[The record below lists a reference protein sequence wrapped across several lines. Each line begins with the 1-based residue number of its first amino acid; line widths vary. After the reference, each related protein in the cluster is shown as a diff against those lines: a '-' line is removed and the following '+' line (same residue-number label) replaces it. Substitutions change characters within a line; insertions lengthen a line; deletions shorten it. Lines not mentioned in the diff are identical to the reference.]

1 LKIRGRLGKA
11 DKDGLTAILLALT
24 VSGVRADTLHLY
36 AAGSLKAA
44 LGDVAAAYEAATGQ
58 HIEATF
64 GPSGLMRERIEKGEP
79 AHVFAS
85 ADMDHPRALE
95 SQGKGGPVRLLARN
109 RLCAIAQPGLDVS
122 EQTLLE
128 VMSRPEIRLGTSTPK
143 SDPAGDY
150 AWKLFDK
157 AETVQP
163 GSRSL
168 LAAKAL
174 QLTGG
179 PTSAKPPAG
188 RNPYAWVM
196 ASDRADLFLTYC
208 TNAVLAQREVPGL
221 QIVRIPPE
229 LAVGADYGLT
239 VVVGAPPAAGV
250 LADFILGE
258 EGQTILT
265 GYGFEPAAAHAR

>member
-1 LKIRGRLGKA
+1 MGKA

-174 QLTGG
+174 QSCSRG
-179 PTSAKPPAG
+179 
-188 RNPYAWVM
+188 
-196 ASDRADLFLTYC
+196 
-208 TNAVLAQREVPGL
+208 AVANQG
-221 QIVRIPPE
+221 
-229 LAVGADYGLT
+229 
-239 VVVGAPPAAGV
+239 
-250 LADFILGE
+250 
-258 EGQTILT
+258 
-265 GYGFEPAAAHAR
+265 